1 MIIIPK
7 AGLTQNLFIQ
17 LKTEAEAK
25 VAAIPSTIK
34 AMENL
39 TAKLIIPDRFKMGSS
54 QTPHP
59 HGGSRGAAAARKE
72 AEAAAAIR
80 AATLSLPR
88 GHCMCH
94 AAGLRHAGQRIT
106 KGIRKL
112 SSYIH
117 RLSYQPCSPRKKPWS
132 DV

>member
-25 VAAIPSTIK
+25 VAAIPSKIK

-54 QTPHP
+54 
-59 HGGSRGAAAARKE
+59 RGERGRRTNGANPT
-72 AEAAAAIR
+72 IR
-80 AATLSLPR
+80 
-88 GHCMCH
+88 
-94 AAGLRHAGQRIT
+94 
-106 KGIRKL
+106 
-112 SSYIH
+112 
-117 RLSYQPCSPRKKPWS
+117 
-132 DV
+132 